1 MAASYVSCNG
11 KAVNSTDHKEPAMS
25 DNAADT
31 NRIPAAE
38 NTAFTGS
45 STHSPNGMH
54 AKKAA
59 GLFRWSGAR
68 VTARSALAAVVVMMG
83 VALATSLGTTAPVLA
98 ASVSAASQQGA
109 STAGATASVTSAPV
123 AGNKICVISAASDD
137 ACDSSTPELILDSVN
152 NGNTEGCKFTWKI
165 YWGTGSPETV
175 TDDGGPASEPTIIK
189 AIHFYQEPKET
200 TIYNVYWDAVSVTG
214 GCYINSGD
222 GTFVLLP
229 PSS

>member
-1 MAASYVSCNG
+1 
-11 KAVNSTDHKEPAMS
+11 MS
-25 DNAADT
+25 ANAPDT
-31 NRIPAAE
+31 NHIPAAE
-38 NTAFTGS
+38 SAAFPGS
-45 STHSPNGMH
+45 SAHSPNSIHGRVP
-54 AKKAA
+54 AA
-59 GLFRWSGAR
+59 EKPAGPFRYWRGAR
-68 VTARSALAAVVVMMG
+68 TTARSALAAVVVMMG
-83 VALATSLGTTAPVLA
+83 VALAASLGTTAPVLA
-98 ASVSAASQQGA
+98 ASVSGASQQGA
-109 STAGATASVTSAPV
+109 STAGATARLTSAPV

-222 GTFVLLP
+222 GTFVLLA
-229 PSS
+229 PST

>member
-1 MAASYVSCNG
+1 
-11 KAVNSTDHKEPAMS
+11 MS
-25 DNAADT
+25 DNGATINHSADAESAAF
-31 NRIPAAE
+31 P
-38 NTAFTGS
+38 G
-45 STHSPNGMH
+45 STHSPNSMH

-59 GLFRWSGAR
+59 ALFRRCGAR
-68 VTARSALAAVVVMMG
+68 VTARSALAAVVAMTG
-83 VALATSLGTTAPVLA
+83 VALAASLGTTGPVLA
-98 ASVSAASQQGA
+98 ASVSGASQLGINA
-109 STAGATASVTSAPV
+109 AAATARLTSPAV

-222 GTFVLLP
+222 GTFVLLA
-229 PSS
+229 PST